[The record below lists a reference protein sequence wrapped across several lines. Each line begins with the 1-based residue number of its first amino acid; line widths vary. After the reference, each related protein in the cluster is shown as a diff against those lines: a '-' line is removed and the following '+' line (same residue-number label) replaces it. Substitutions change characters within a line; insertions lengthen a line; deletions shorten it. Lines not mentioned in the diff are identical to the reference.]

1 MEAHTQASIRP
12 VASEFERAVSLELQ
26 RIFDL
31 RCKGHFT
38 DAKAFREAVRR
49 VKAGQLFNPIAA

>member
-1 MEAHTQASIRP
+1 MEAQQQASVRAA
-12 VASEFERAVSLELQ
+12 ASEFERAVSVELQ

-31 RCKGHFT
+31 RCKGYFT

-49 VKAGQLFNPIAA
+49 AKAGEPAPIAA